1 MCKNYKKDLR
11 QLDMNFFWLKNNS
24 MLFKQNLKHKI
35 FQKVTISQLFQE
47 VQIWFNKPQV
57 EETK

>member
-47 VQIWFNKPQV
+47 VRIWFNKPQV